1 MQGTLMSRTAVPG
14 TDAIP
19 HSDKSLL
26 ELYRSGDQHA
36 ALAIYARYAGRLRA
50 LASAQCASDL
60 RVRFDPDDIV
70 QSVFRTF
77 FAQLRQGSYNVPEGE
92 ELWGLLFV
100 MALHKI
106 RNQANYHRAAKR
118 DIGQTVGG
126 SALEEQQ
133 FASDESS
140 LQFLLMF
147 IDDELKEYPPVNRT
161 IVRMRIEGYD
171 INEIVRETG
180 RSRRTVE
187 RVLQDFRQRL
197 SDHC

>member
-1 MQGTLMSRTAVPG
+1 MSPSALPD

-19 HSDKSLL
+19 HTDQSLL
-26 ELYRSGDQHA
+26 ELYRSGDQRA
-36 ALAIYARYAGRLRA
+36 AIALYARYAGRLRA
-50 LASAQCASDL
+50 LAASQCAADL

-77 FAQLRQGSYNVPEGE
+77 FAELRESNYEVPEGE

-106 RNQANYHRAAKR
+106 RNKANYHRAAKR
-118 DIGQTVGG
+118 NIGQTVDGAG
-126 SALEEQQ
+126 LEENLL
-133 FASDESS
+133 ASDEAS
-140 LQFLLMF
+140 LQFLLML
-147 IDDELKEYPPVNRT
+147 IDDELKDYPPINRT

-171 INEIVRETG
+171 IGEIVKKTE

-187 RVLQDFRQRL
+187 RVLQDFRQKLTDQR
-197 SDHC
+197 